1 MFYFSSLLFLYH
13 DSATTPTFTT
23 LTDVPFGSRYLC
35 DCTDAMYALECI
47 ADDSYSVPLNTT
59 ASVCPSTP
67 FNDQSSESFLLIVS
81 MDSHGFLDMPN
92 YGVGIVGGSCRRT
105 S

>member
-1 MFYFSSLLFLYH
+1 MF
-13 DSATTPTFTT
+13 
-23 LTDVPFGSRYLC
+23 G
-35 DCTDAMYALECI
+35 LECI
-47 ADDSYSVPLNTT
+47 ADYSSNAQSNTT
-59 ASVCPSTP
+59 ASVYPSTP
-67 FNDQSSESFLLIVS
+67 FNDQSSESFLLIVL